1 MSTQSPD
8 AIPVLTQ
15 VIDLLPPPPSEAH
28 PSGLAAA
35 ASPESAKAEWANIER
50 TINDRVLL
58 QLQGRIDFMLEHRLK
73 ESLDEAMQKV
83 TQDLVRGIRQRLES
97 ALKDVIAHA
106 VAQEVARMQAS
117 E

>member
-1 MSTQSPD
+1 MSTQSTD
-8 AIPVLTQ
+8 TIPVLTQ
-15 VIDLLPPPPSEAH
+15 VIDLLPPPSSETH

-35 ASPESAKAEWANIER
+35 ASPESAKEEWDNIER

-83 TQDLVRGIRQRLES
+83 AEGLVADIQQGLEG
-97 ALKDVIAHA
+97 ALRDVIAHA
-106 VAQEVARMQAS
+106 VAQEIARMQAT